1 MSLEN
6 RLRAYADVE
15 CNVSFKTRTT
25 FRIGGNCAYYVYPK
39 NYLCLI
45 RIMEIL
51 KQDQVPCKIFG
62 KGSNLLCSD
71 DDYDG
76 VVISLDRYFSEFH
89 FEEDGCCIAE
99 AGCSIILLAHEAMK
113 VSLTGLEFASGIPGT
128 LGGALF
134 MNAGAYNS
142 NMAAIVKEVYV
153 LIDQEVKTLSLEQ
166 LEYGYRK
173 SIFQQHRDWII
184 LGAKLQLEK
193 GNQKEIRSLMD
204 SRRERRMSSQPLSM
218 PNAGSVFRNP
228 EGHAAWK
235 LIEDA
240 DLRGMEVG
248 GAQVSEKHANFI
260 VNANNASA
268 QDVAQLMAKIQ
279 ETVYERFQVELKSEV
294 EKFNWKQ

>member
-1 MSLEN
+1 MCLEN
-6 RLRAYADVE
+6 RLCAYADVE
-15 CNVSFKTRTT
+15 CNVSFKKRTT

-51 KQDQVPCKIFG
+51 KSEQISWKLFG

-76 VVISLDRYFSEFH
+76 VVISLDRYFTDFY

-99 AGCSIILLAHEAMK
+99 AGCSIILLAHEAMN
-113 VSLTGLEFASGIPGT
+113 VSLSGLEFASGIPGT

-134 MNAGAYNS
+134 MNAGAYKS
-142 NMAAIVKEVYV
+142 NMAEIVKEVYV
-153 LIDQEVKTLSLEQ
+153 LINQEVKKLPIDS
-166 LEYGYRK
+166 LEYGYRS
-173 SIFQQHRDWII
+173 SIFQKNRDWII
-184 LGAKLQLEK
+184 LGAKIQLTK
-193 GNQKEIRSLMD
+193 GNQKDIRTLMD

-228 EGHAAWK
+228 EGHAAWQ
-235 LIEDA
+235 LIEEA
-240 DLRGMEVG
+240 GLRGLTIG
-248 GAQVSEKHANFI
+248 GAQVSDKHANFI
-260 VNANNASA
+260 VNADNASA
-268 QDVAQLMAKIQ
+268 KDVAELMGIIQ
-279 ETVYERFQVELKSEV
+279 KTVKERFQVELKSEV

>member
-6 RLRAYADVE
+6 KLRAYADVE
-15 CNVSFKTRTT
+15 CNVSFQNRTT
-25 FRIGGNCAYYVYPK
+25 FRIGGNCAYFIYPK
-39 NYLCLI
+39 GILCLM
-45 RIMEIL
+45 RIMDIL
-51 KQDQVPCKIFG
+51 KEEGISWKIFG

-76 VVISLDRYFSEFH
+76 VVISLDRHFTDFY

-113 VSLTGLEFASGIPGT
+113 ASLSGLEFASGIPGT

-134 MNAGAYNS
+134 MNAGAYKS
-142 NMAAIVKEVYV
+142 NMAEIVKEVYV
-153 LIDQEVKTLSLEQ
+153 LINQEVKTLSIDC
-166 LEYGYRK
+166 LEYAYRS
-173 SIFQQHRDWII
+173 SIFQKNRDWII
-184 LGAKLQLEK
+184 LGAKLQLQK
-193 GNQKEIRSLMD
+193 GNQKEIREIMD
-204 SRRERRMSSQPLSM
+204 SRRKRRMESQPLSM

-228 EGHAAWK
+228 SEHAAWK

-240 DLRGMEVG
+240 GLRGMEIG

-260 VNANNASA
+260 VNANKASA
-268 QDVAQLMAKIQ
+268 KDVAQLMEIIQ
-279 ETVYERFQVELKSEV
+279 QTVKERFQIELISEV

>member
-6 RLRAYADVE
+6 RLSAYADVE
-15 CNVSFKTRTT
+15 CNVSFKKKTT

-45 RIMEIL
+45 RLIELL
-51 KQDQVPCKIFG
+51 KEEQVSWKIFG

-76 VVISLDRYFSEFH
+76 VVICLDRHFADFH

-99 AGCSIILLAHEAMK
+99 AGCSIILLAHEAMNA
-113 VSLTGLEFASGIPGT
+113 SLSGLEFASGIPGT

-134 MNAGAYNS
+134 MNAGAYKS

-153 LIDQEVKTLSLEQ
+153 LIDQEVKKLSLEQ
-166 LEYGYRK
+166 LEYGYRS
-173 SIFQQHRDWII
+173 SIFQKNRQWVI

-193 GNQKEIRSLMD
+193 GNQKDIRDLMA

-228 EGHAAWK
+228 PEHAAWK

-240 DLRGMEVG
+240 GLRGMEVG

-260 VNANNASA
+260 VNANHASA
-268 QDVAQLMAKIQ
+268 KDVAELMAKIQ
-279 ETVYERFQVELKSEV
+279 KVVKERFQVELRSEV
-294 EKFNWKQ
+294 EKFNWKE